1 MPLTVP
7 CRLRRGSRG
16 TSARTAPEHLVRDR
30 LAVRDRKLADS
41 SVEGNGF
48 EPSVPRCP
56 AHSAGAII
64 RRRVGSSSRRNRY
77 IGVAEADDCP
87 DDTAAPALMEYAE
100 GLQPLLA
107 GKAKKIADEFG
118 AQIDVWWKKNASDV
132 IRWGAGISTL
142 AVGVALL
149 RLVGVDTPVST
160 TPLRQS
166 SQVKKSLA
174 LPSERQ
180 GSVQNGAEPAPFH
193 VFFRY
198 NRCL

>member
-1 MPLTVP
+1 
-7 CRLRRGSRG
+7 
-16 TSARTAPEHLVRDR
+16 
-30 LAVRDRKLADS
+30 
-41 SVEGNGF
+41 
-48 EPSVPRCP
+48 
-56 AHSAGAII
+56 
-64 RRRVGSSSRRNRY
+64 
-77 IGVAEADDCP
+77 
-87 DDTAAPALMEYAE
+87 MEYAE